1 LEAEDIMVKAIPEGT
16 RTVTPHLVIKGAD
29 KAVDFYTRAFGARE
43 HYRMGGPGGLIGH
56 AELQIGDSLIYLADE
71 WPGPQGG
78 SKSPQTLKGS
88 SVNIHLF
95 VEDVDSA
102 FQRAVGAGAKVVMPL
117 MDMFWGDRYGQVR
130 DPFGHVWSLAT
141 HKEDLSPDE
150 MARRGQEAM
159 AAMPSPGP
167 ARKKSARAAQRA
179 KKAGGGSR
187 KTAKGRSRSRR

>member
-1 LEAEDIMVKAIPEGT
+1 MVKAIPEGT

-29 KAVDFYTRAFGARE
+29 KAIDFYRRAFGAQE

-71 WPGPQGG
+71 WPGPQAG

-95 VEDVDSA
+95 VEDVDSS

-117 MDMFWGDRYGQVR
+117 MDMFWGDRYGQLR
-130 DPFGHVWSLAT
+130 
-141 HKEDLSPDE
+141 
-150 MARRGQEAM
+150 
-159 AAMPSPGP
+159 
-167 ARKKSARAAQRA
+167 
-179 KKAGGGSR
+179 
-187 KTAKGRSRSRR
+187 

>member
-1 LEAEDIMVKAIPEGT
+1 MVKAIPEGT

-29 KAVDFYTRAFGARE
+29 KAIDFYTRAFGAKE
-43 HYRMGGPGGLIGH
+43 HHRMGGPGGLIGH

-71 WPGPQGG
+71 WPGPPGG
-78 SKSPQTLKGS
+78 SMSPQTLKGS

-102 FQRAVGAGAKVVMPL
+102 FQRAVGAGAKIVMPL
-117 MDMFWGDRYGQVR
+117 MDMFWGDRYGQLR
-130 DPFGHVWSLAT
+130 DPFGHIWSLAT

-159 AAMPSPGP
+159 AAMPAPSA
-167 ARKKSARAAQRA
+167 ARKKTARAPKRA

-187 KTAKGRSRSRR
+187 KAARGRARAKR